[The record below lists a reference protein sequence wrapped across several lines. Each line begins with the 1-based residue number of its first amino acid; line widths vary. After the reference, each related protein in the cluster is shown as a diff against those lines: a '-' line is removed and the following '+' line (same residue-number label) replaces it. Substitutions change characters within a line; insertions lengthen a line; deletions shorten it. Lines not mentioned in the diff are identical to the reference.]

1 MTSIVHIVYSGV
13 AGSPRG
19 ALYLAERE
27 KEVGNPYV
35 IFIGQTPPSKD
46 YEAWAEKSGLRYTF
60 IEKRPGI
67 DLLFFT
73 RIDKELRKARPDVLF
88 VHGTVNL
95 WFALPYMLR
104 KRGLKKVVVEH
115 GPGIHLEKLPA
126 SIAGRVTNHLANCL
140 VFVSQDVNDY
150 WNNKYHKYPKI
161 YEVIANG
168 TEISEFEGK
177 AAKKQP
183 PVILMVAVMSEQKDH
198 VTLVRAFSE
207 LVKRKVSCQLVLLGD
222 GPKRKE
228 IEDEAAKL
236 GAKVTFIDP
245 PPRKTVVETFLSA
258 TIYVL
263 STKGEGLSRSLLEAM
278 SAKLPVI
285 ATDVSGN
292 SGFIQNGENGLLVP
306 MGDAIAMAN
315 AIEKLLLDKELR
327 EKLAENGHNYVVK
340 HHSIDTTC
348 KKYVELI
355 KKLIN
360 D

>member
-46 YEAWAEKSGLRYTF
+46 YEAWAKKSNLKYIF
-60 IEKRPGI
+60 IEKKPGL
-67 DLLFFT
+67 DFSFFT
-73 RIDKELRKARPDVLF
+73 KIDRELRNAKPDVLF
-88 VHGTVNL
+88 VHGTVNI

-104 KRGLKKVVVEH
+104 KKGLKKVIVEH

-126 SIAGRVTNHLANCL
+126 ALAGRITNHLTDCL
-140 VFVSQDVNDY
+140 VFVSQDVSDY

-161 YEVIANG
+161 HEVIANG
-168 TEISEFEGK
+168 TDIAEFEGIEVQ
-177 AAKKQP
+177 KKQP
-183 PVILMVAVMSEQKDH
+183 PAILMVAVMSEQKDH
-198 VTLVRAFSE
+198 TTLVRAFSE
-207 LVKRKVSCQLVLLGD
+207 LVKRKINCQLILLGD

-228 IEDEAAKL
+228 IEDEADKL
-236 GAKVTFIDP
+236 GVKVNFIDP
-245 PPRKTVVETFLSA
+245 PPRKTVIETFLSS

-278 SAKLPVI
+278 CAKLPVI
-285 ATDVSGN
+285 ATEVSGN
-292 SGFIQNGENGLLVP
+292 IGFINNGENGLLVP
-306 MGDAIAMAN
+306 MGDATAMAN

-327 EKLAENGHNYVVK
+327 EKLAITGYNYVVK
-340 HHSIDTTC
+340 NHSIDTTC

-355 KKLIN
+355 KKLIG
-360 D
+360 